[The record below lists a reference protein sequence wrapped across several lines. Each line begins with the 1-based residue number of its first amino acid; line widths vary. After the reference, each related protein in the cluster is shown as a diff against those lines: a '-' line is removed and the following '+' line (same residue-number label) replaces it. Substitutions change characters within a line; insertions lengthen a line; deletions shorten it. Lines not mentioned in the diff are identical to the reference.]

1 MPSDTLGK
9 TVAFRVGVRETLSG
23 DGAVHRHLTVQCE
36 LRKATVDVSECA
48 GCEHHVETIPREDGH
63 AGLVRCWLPGAAAA
77 SEAAPEA
84 APALRTLVG
93 EVMERDV
100 ACVTADVRVEVIAA
114 MLREWSA
121 TGVPVVDAAGRPIGT
136 ISWANL
142 TGGRLV
148 GDVMT
153 PLAFSIVEGIE
164 LVRAAAVMS
173 GEGFHQLPVLLGD
186 GSLAGLLSTCEV
198 ARRVEHL
205 E

>member
-1 MPSDTLGK
+1 MTSDMSGK
-9 TVAFRVGVRETLSG
+9 TVEFRVGVRETLSG
-23 DGAVHRHLTVQCE
+23 DGTVHRHLTVQCDM
-36 LRKATVDVSECA
+36 RKATVDVSDCA
-48 GCEHHVETIPREDGH
+48 GCERHVETIPREDGH
-63 AGLVRCWLPGAAAA
+63 AGVVRCRVPDAGGA
-77 SEAAPEA
+77 PVA
-84 APALRTLVG
+84 APALRMLVG

-153 PLAFSIVEGIE
+153 PLAFSIVESIE
-164 LVRAAAVMS
+164 LARAAAVMS
-173 GEGFHQLPVLLGD
+173 GEGSHQLPVLLGD

-198 ARRVEHL
+198 ARRVELL

>member
-1 MPSDTLGK
+1 MPSDTPGK
-9 TVAFRVGVRETLSG
+9 TVEFRVGVRETLSG
-23 DGAVHRHLTVQCE
+23 DGTVHRHLTVQCE
-36 LRKATVDVSECA
+36 LRKATVDVAECT
-48 GCEHHVETIPREDGH
+48 GCERHVETIPREDGH
-63 AGLVRCWLPGAAAA
+63 AGVVRCRLPDAV
-77 SEAAPEA
+77 AAPEA

-100 ACVTADVRVEVIAA
+100 VCVTADVRVEVIAT

-136 ISWANL
+136 ISGANL

-153 PLAFSIVEGIE
+153 PLAFSIVEDIE

-198 ARRVEHL
+198 ARRVELL